1 MMAICADNRNTTVS
15 NSPLPRLA
23 REPHFRRGFFAPRW
37 TSQPPGGCMLGVRL
51 AAIAGLVSCAV
62 GSAAGVAVAQ
72 TPLAPAAP
80 SGQTATPAFE
90 GWYKNPDGTYSLSFG
105 YYNRNTSEV
114 LSIPAGPDNFISP
127 GDANQGQPTY
137 LYPRRHWGVFA
148 VKVPA
153 DFGKGQVVW
162 TLKVR
167 GKTFAIPGSLR
178 EEWQID
184 ALEGEAGSNNTPPV
198 LTFDASGPEARGPA
212 GIMVERTA
220 TVGKPLTIDVVAKDD
235 GASATS
241 RTGTPVVLT
250 WFTHQGPAQLTF
262 APASSR
268 LTPKGGSASTTV
280 TFNKPGD
287 YIIRVRATDSDVTSA
302 GHSQCC
308 WTNAFVKVRVTP

>member
-1 MMAICADNRNTTVS
+1 MSAV
-15 NSPLPRLA
+15 RLA
-23 REPHFRRGFFAPRW
+23 RLAVLTAVAW
-37 TSQPPGGCMLGVRL
+37 TSAATL
-51 AAIAGLVSCAV
+51 AR
-62 GSAAGVAVAQ
+62 AQ
-72 TPLAPAAP
+72 TPLAPLSP

-105 YYNRNTSEV
+105 YYNRNATEV
-114 LSIPAGPDNFISP
+114 LNIPVGPDNFVSP
-127 GDANQGQPTY
+127 GNPDQGQPTY
-137 LYPRRHWGVFA
+137 FYPRRHWGVFA

-153 DFGKGQVVW
+153 DFGDKQKVVW
-162 TLKVR
+162 TVKMQ
-167 GKTFAIPGSLR
+167 GKMFEIPGSLR

-198 LTFDASGPEARGPA
+198 LTFGPSGPEARGPA
-212 GIMVERTA
+212 GMMSERTA

-308 WTNAFVKVRVTP
+308 WTNAFIKVRVTP

>member
-1 MMAICADNRNTTVS
+1 MLAVRFTTLAVLTS
-15 NSPLPRLA
+15 VALAAAPTLA
-23 REPHFRRGFFAPRW
+23 R
-37 TSQPPGGCMLGVRL
+37 
-51 AAIAGLVSCAV
+51 
-62 GSAAGVAVAQ
+62 AQ
-72 TPLAPAAP
+72 TPLAPLSP

-90 GWYKNPDGTYSLSFG
+90 GWYKNADGTYSLSFG
-105 YYNRNTSEV
+105 YYNRNATEV
-114 LSIPAGPDNFISP
+114 LNIPIGPDNFVSP
-127 GDANQGQPTY
+127 GNPDQGQPTY
-137 LYPRRHWGVFA
+137 FYPRRHWGVFA

-153 DFGKGQVVW
+153 DFGDKQKVVW
-162 TLKVR
+162 TVKVQ
-167 GKTFAIPGSLR
+167 GKTFEIPGSLR

-184 ALEGEAGSNNTPPV
+184 ALEGEAGSNNTPPI
-198 LTFDASGPEARGPA
+198 LTFGASGPESRGPA
-212 GIMVERTA
+212 GNMVERTA

-235 GASATS
+235 GNSATS

-280 TFNKPGD
+280 SFNKPGD

>member
-1 MMAICADNRNTTVS
+1 MLAVRFTTLAVLTS
-15 NSPLPRLA
+15 VALAAAPTLA
-23 REPHFRRGFFAPRW
+23 R
-37 TSQPPGGCMLGVRL
+37 
-51 AAIAGLVSCAV
+51 
-62 GSAAGVAVAQ
+62 AQ
-72 TPLAPAAP
+72 TPLAPLSP

-90 GWYKNPDGTYSLSFG
+90 GWYKNADGTYSLSFG
-105 YYNRNTSEV
+105 YYNRNATEV
-114 LSIPAGPDNFISP
+114 LNIPIGPDNFVSP
-127 GDANQGQPTY
+127 GNPDQGQPTY
-137 LYPRRHWGVFA
+137 FYPRRHWGVFA

-153 DFGKGQVVW
+153 DFGDKQKVVW
-162 TLKVR
+162 TVKMQ
-167 GKTFAIPGSLR
+167 GKSFEIPGSLR

-184 ALEGEAGSNNTPPV
+184 ALEGEAGSNNTPPI
-198 LTFDASGPEARGPA
+198 LTFGASGPESRGPA
-212 GIMVERTA
+212 GNMVERTA

-235 GASATS
+235 GNSATS

-280 TFNKPGD
+280 SFNKPGD

>member
-1 MMAICADNRNTTVS
+1 M
-15 NSPLPRLA
+15 LA
-23 REPHFRRGFFAPRW
+23 VRFA
-37 TSQPPGGCMLGVRL
+37 TL
-51 AAIAGLVSCAV
+51 AALISIAVVS
-62 GSAAGVAVAQ
+62 GPSATRAQ
-72 TPLAPAAP
+72 RPLAPASA

-105 YYNRNTSEV
+105 YYNRNSAEIINV
-114 LSIPAGPDNFISP
+114 PVGPDNFVSP
-127 GDANQGQPTY
+127 GNPDQGQPTY
-137 LYPRRHWGVFA
+137 FYPRRHWGVFA

-153 DFGKGQVVW
+153 DFGDKQKVVW
-162 TLKVR
+162 TIKMR
-167 GKTFAIPGSLR
+167 GQMFEIPGSLR

-198 LTFDASGPEARGPA
+198 LTFGPSGPEARGPA
-212 GIMVERTA
+212 GITVERTA

-250 WFTHQGPAQLTF
+250 WFTHQGPAQVAF
-262 APASSR
+262 EPASSR

-280 TFNKPGD
+280 SFNTPGD

>member
-1 MMAICADNRNTTVS
+1 MLAVRFTTLAVLTS
-15 NSPLPRLA
+15 VALAAVPTLA
-23 REPHFRRGFFAPRW
+23 R
-37 TSQPPGGCMLGVRL
+37 
-51 AAIAGLVSCAV
+51 
-62 GSAAGVAVAQ
+62 AQ
-72 TPLAPAAP
+72 TPLAPLSP
-80 SGQTATPAFE
+80 SGQTATPAYE
-90 GWYKNPDGTYSLSFG
+90 GWYKNADGTFSLSFG
-105 YYNRNTSEV
+105 YYNRNATEV
-114 LSIPAGPDNFISP
+114 LNIPIGPDNFVSP
-127 GDANQGQPTY
+127 GNPDQGQPTY
-137 LYPRRHWGVFA
+137 FYPRRHWGVFA

-153 DFGKGQVVW
+153 DFGDKQKVVW
-162 TLKVR
+162 TVKMQ
-167 GKTFAIPGSLR
+167 GKSFEIPGSLR

-184 ALEGEAGSNNTPPV
+184 ALEGEAGSNNTPPI
-198 LTFDASGPEARGPA
+198 LTFGASGPESRGPA

-235 GASATS
+235 GNSATS

-280 TFNKPGD
+280 SFNKPGD